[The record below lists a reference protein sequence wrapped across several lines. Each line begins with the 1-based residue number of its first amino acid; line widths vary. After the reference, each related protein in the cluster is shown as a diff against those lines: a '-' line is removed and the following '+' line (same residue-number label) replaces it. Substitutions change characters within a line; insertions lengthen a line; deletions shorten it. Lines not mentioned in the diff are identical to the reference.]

1 MAGSSASSTKPP
13 RPPNAWILFRSDMV
27 RVMPKPANG
36 ASQQSVVSK
45 AISKLWAEADP
56 AIKHEY
62 ERRAEIR
69 KQEHAEMYPDYRFQP
84 VKKEDK
90 ERRKEEAKQAKERS
104 RRSGRKDRGS
114 NRYEPYPTAS
124 TSTVTTGPFPY
135 AIPHFYPLTTQ
146 SYHHG
151 PLGPTPPMSAAPSP
165 SPENSPLEVVS
176 DDQDIAHLQTYET
189 MNNVSSVP
197 SSAMTSGIVP
207 SMLLRSSNDAP
218 RELSLPSSQASAP
231 QLPPS
236 PPPAPLQS
244 SGYSFSWSL
253 HEQPIAP
260 QSMSLSVSMPSD
272 DRWNDPTFDDSL
284 QALLTSTDDPSIFT
298 LSHFG
303 EFPDH
308 ATLDAVALPMYDPNA
323 FNFDLGNIASQP
335 NENSVPS
342 NEGMLSS
349 LDCSHSTQCNLEDF
363 INFDPYE
370 PSSPQNLPP
379 SPPPVEL
386 PVKQPYQPPSG
397 AALSASR
404 RVAGSW
410 KHPFV
415 RGSSPDITPLPY
427 GVSAN

>member
-1 MAGSSASSTKPP
+1 MAGSSASSAKPP

-27 RVMPKPANG
+27 RIMPKPANG
-36 ASQQSVVSK
+36 SSQQSVVSK

-69 KQEHAEMYPDYRFQP
+69 KQEHHEMYPNYRFQP

-90 ERRKEEAKQAKERS
+90 ERRKEEDRQAKERN
-104 RRSGRKDRGS
+104 RRSGRKARGS

-124 TSTVTTGPFPY
+124 TSAVTTGPFPY
-135 AIPHFYPLTTQ
+135 PIPHFFPLGTQ

-165 SPENSPLEVVS
+165 SPENSPLEVSEDHRV
-176 DDQDIAHLQTYET
+176 AHQQTYET
-189 MNNVSSVP
+189 VNNVSSAP
-197 SSAMTSGIVP
+197 SSSTTSGIVP
-207 SMLLRSSNDAP
+207 AMLLRSSNDAP
-218 RELSLPSSQASAP
+218 QELSLPSSQAPAP

-236 PPPAPLQS
+236 PPPAPS
-244 SGYSFSWSL
+244 
-253 HEQPIAP
+253 H
-260 QSMSLSVSMPSD
+260 D

-323 FNFDLGNIASQP
+323 FNFDLGNMSSQSTDP
-335 NENSVPS
+335 FPQSD
-342 NEGMLSS
+342 EGMLSS
-349 LDCSHSTQCNLEDF
+349 LGSSHSTQYNLEDY
-363 INFDPYE
+363 INFDQYE
-370 PSSPQNLPP
+370 PSPPQNLPP
-379 SPPPVEL
+379 SPPTEL
-386 PVKQPYQPPSG
+386 SVKQPYQPPSG

-410 KHPFV
+410 KQPFV

>member
-1 MAGSSASSTKPP
+1 MAGSSSSAKPP

-27 RVMPKPANG
+27 RVMPKPASG
-36 ASQQSVVSK
+36 AAQQSVVSK

-90 ERRKEEAKQAKERS
+90 ERQKEEAKQAKERS

-124 TSTVTTGPFPY
+124 TSAVTTAPFPY
-135 AIPHFYPLTTQ
+135 AIPHFYPLSQ
-146 SYHHG
+146 PFHPAPH
-151 PLGPTPPMSAAPSP
+151 GPTPPMSAAPSP
-165 SPENSPLEVVS
+165 SPENSPLEVIS
-176 DDQDIAHLQTYET
+176 DDQGVSYPQTYET
-189 MNNVSSVP
+189 VNNVSSLP
-197 SSAMTSGIVP
+197 SSATTSSVVP
-207 SMLLRSSNDAP
+207 SMLLRSSNDAAQ
-218 RELSLPSSQASAP
+218 EMSLSSSQASAP

-236 PPPAPLQS
+236 PPSVPPQP
-244 SGYSFSWSL
+244 SGFQFSWSL
-253 HEQPIAP
+253 HEHNEQPVVP
-260 QSMSLSVSMPSD
+260 QQPLSLSVLMPTD
-272 DRWNDPTFDDSL
+272 DRWIDPTFDDSL

-308 ATLDAVALPMYDPNA
+308 ATLDAVALPMFNSNE

-335 NENSVPS
+335 NEDFIPS
-342 NEGMLSS
+342 NDGMLSS
-349 LDCSHSTQCNLEDF
+349 FGSSHTLNLDEF
-363 INFDPYE
+363 INFDAYE
-370 PSSPQNLPP
+370 PSHPQNLP
-379 SPPPVEL
+379 SPPPNEP
-386 PVKQPYQPPSG
+386 PVRQAYQPPSG
-397 AALSASR
+397 AAFSTSR

-410 KHPFV
+410 KQPFG

>member
-1 MAGSSASSTKPP
+1 MAGSSSSAKPP

-27 RVMPKPANG
+27 RVMPKPASG
-36 ASQQSVVSK
+36 SAQQSVVSK

-90 ERRKEEAKQAKERS
+90 ERQKEEAKRVKERN

-124 TSTVTTGPFPY
+124 TSAVTTAPFPY
-135 AIPHFYPLTTQ
+135 AIPHFYPLSSQ
-146 SYHHG
+146 PFHSAPH
-151 PLGPTPPMSAAPSP
+151 GPTPPMSAAPSP

-176 DDQDIAHLQTYET
+176 DDQGVSYPQTYET
-189 MNNVSSVP
+189 VNNVSSLP
-197 SSAMTSGIVP
+197 SSATTSSIVP
-207 SMLLRSSNDAP
+207 SMLLRSSNDAAQ
-218 RELSLPSSQASAP
+218 EMSLSSSQ
-231 QLPPS
+231 
-236 PPPAPLQS
+236 PL
-244 SGYSFSWSL
+244 
-253 HEQPIAP
+253 
-260 QSMSLSVSMPSD
+260 SLSVSMPSD

-308 ATLDAVALPMYDPNA
+308 ATLDAVALPMFNSNE

-335 NENSVPS
+335 NEDFIPS
-342 NEGMLSS
+342 NDGMLSS
-349 LDCSHSTQCNLEDF
+349 FGSSHALNLDEF
-363 INFDPYE
+363 INFDAYE
-370 PSSPQNLPP
+370 PSHPQNLP
-379 SPPPVEL
+379 SPPPNEP
-386 PVKQPYQPPSG
+386 PVRQAYQPPSG
-397 AALSASR
+397 AAFSTSR

-410 KHPFV
+410 KQPFG

>member
-1 MAGSSASSTKPP
+1 MAGPSSSAKPP

-27 RVMPKPANG
+27 RVMPKPASGG
-36 ASQQSVVSK
+36 AQQSVVSK

-90 ERRKEEAKQAKERS
+90 ERLKEEAKLAKERS

-114 NRYEPYPTAS
+114 NRYEPYPTAT
-124 TSTVTTGPFPY
+124 TSAVTTAPFPY
-135 AIPHFYPLTTQ
+135 AIPHFYPLGAQ
-146 SYHHG
+146 SYHPAPH
-151 PLGPTPPMSAAPSP
+151 GPTPPMSAAPSP
-165 SPENSPLEVVS
+165 SSENSPLDEQSVS
-176 DDQDIAHLQTYET
+176 YPQTFQT
-189 MNNVSSVP
+189 VSNVSSLP
-197 SSAMTSGIVP
+197 SLATTSSVVP
-207 SMLLRSSNDAP
+207 SMLLRSPNDPAQ
-218 RELSLPSSQASAP
+218 EMSLSSSQTSAP

-236 PPPAPLQS
+236 VPSQPAGLQ
-244 SGYSFSWSL
+244 FSWSL
-253 HEQPIAP
+253 HEHVEQPIVP
-260 QSMSLSVSMPSD
+260 QQPLSLSVSMPTGD
-272 DRWNDPTFDDSL
+272 QWNDPTFDDSL

-308 ATLDAVALPMYDPNA
+308 ATLDAVALPMFNSNE

-335 NENSVPS
+335 NEDFIPS
-342 NEGMLSS
+342 NDGMSS
-349 LDCSHSTQCNLEDF
+349 FGSSHVLNLDEF
-363 INFDPYE
+363 INFDAYE
-370 PSSPQNLPP
+370 PSHPQNLP
-379 SPPPVEL
+379 SPPPNEPLVT
-386 PVKQPYQPPSG
+386 QTYQPPSG
-397 AALSASR
+397 AAFSTSR

-410 KHPFV
+410 KQPFG
-415 RGSSPDITPLPY
+415 RGSTPDITPLPY